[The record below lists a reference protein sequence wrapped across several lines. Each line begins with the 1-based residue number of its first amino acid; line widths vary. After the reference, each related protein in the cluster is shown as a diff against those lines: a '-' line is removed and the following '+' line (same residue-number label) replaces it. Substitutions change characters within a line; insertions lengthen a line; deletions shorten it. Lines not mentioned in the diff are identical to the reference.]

1 MEMELNTANMTINF
15 GGEVLPAIKVGDQ
28 IWVVVNQVCELFGLH
43 PVSEL
48 SKLNATCWA
57 DVANLDLPSPT
68 ACIPLQSF
76 PMWLATIDAN
86 EVSPGIRAKLVRFQC
101 EVADVLCGASGRR
114 IDPHTN

>member
-1 MEMELNTANMTINF
+1 MELNTANMTINL
-15 GGEVLPAIKVGDQ
+15 GGETLPAIKVGDK
-28 IWVVVNQVCELFGLH
+28 IWLVVNHVCELFGLH

-57 DVANLDLPSPT
+57 DVETLDLPSPT

-86 EVSPGIRAKLVRFQC
+86 EVSPSIRAKLVRFQC
-101 EVADVLCGASGRR
+101 EAADVLSGARGRR
-114 IDPHTN
+114 IDLHTN